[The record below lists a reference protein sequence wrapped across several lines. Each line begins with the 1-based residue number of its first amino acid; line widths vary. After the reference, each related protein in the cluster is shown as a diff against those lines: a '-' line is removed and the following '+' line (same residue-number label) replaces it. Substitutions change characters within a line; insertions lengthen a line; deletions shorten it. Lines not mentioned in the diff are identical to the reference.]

1 MPFLLRRTA
10 ETFLASILCSAPIM
24 AFIMIGI
31 IPSTKSSVLL
41 VSVLSAVVF
50 LFLNIVHLRSY
61 IFSLEDYGAYFRVNG
76 LVFGLYALLTTVLI
90 LYRQGVILAWMFFPI
105 KVIERLGAK
114 TILSAAFLY
123 LLLFGSLLAVA
134 REYAGMVRIRQEEE
148 ADPVEM

>member
-61 IFSLEDYGAYFRVNG
+61 IFSLEDYGAYFRG
-76 LVFGLYALLTTVLI
+76 KGLYCVT
-90 LYRQGVILAWMFFPI
+90 RMP
-105 KVIERLGAK
+105 
-114 TILSAAFLY
+114 
-123 LLLFGSLLAVA
+123 
-134 REYAGMVRIRQEEE
+134 
-148 ADPVEM
+148 